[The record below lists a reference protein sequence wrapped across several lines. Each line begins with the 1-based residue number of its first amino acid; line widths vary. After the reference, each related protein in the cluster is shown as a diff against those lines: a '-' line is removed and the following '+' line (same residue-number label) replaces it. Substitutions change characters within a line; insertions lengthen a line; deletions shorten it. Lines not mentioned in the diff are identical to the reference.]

1 MTFQIEVGAR
11 LRHLREARD
20 LSRKDVERL
29 SDGMVKES
37 ILAMYESGRR
47 RIPTPRLKEIAD
59 FYDSSLAFLLGE
71 SQTPLADKSQ
81 VDVEA
86 LLKSD
91 PKYSDEERDLLL
103 HVLDIIKAKR
113 RAEGRD

>member
-1 MTFQIEVGAR
+1 MTFQLEVGAR
-11 LRHLREARD
+11 LRHLRESRE

-29 SDGMVKES
+29 SEGMVKES

-47 RIPTPRLKEIAD
+47 RIPTPRLKELAD
-59 FYDSSLAFLLGE
+59 FYSSSLAFLIGE
-71 SQTPLADKSQ
+71 SPTPLVDKSQ

-91 PKYSDEERDLLL
+91 PKYSDEERELLL

-113 RAEGRD
+113 RAEGRE